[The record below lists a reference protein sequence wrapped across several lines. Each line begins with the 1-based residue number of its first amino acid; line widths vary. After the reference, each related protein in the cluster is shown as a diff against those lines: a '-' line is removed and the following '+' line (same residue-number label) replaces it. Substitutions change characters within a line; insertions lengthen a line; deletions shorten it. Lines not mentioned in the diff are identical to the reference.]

1 MEWWND
7 LWLNEGF
14 ARFVEY
20 HGVNATES
28 NWKVVTYVTRI
39 ILALFRAIVNW
50 DWGSSKEKALGQH
63 SVRRAKCSL
72 RSWRDISGVIASFQ
86 GCPYR
91 FFGGGWGGGSK
102 DARLGLGT
110 GIPRSFTA
118 SYTPQPRR

>member
-20 HGVNATES
+20 HGVNATEP

-50 DWGSSKEKALGQH
+50 DWESGKEKALGRH
-63 SVRRAKCSL
+63 SVRRTK
-72 RSWRDISGVIASFQ
+72 
-86 GCPYR
+86 
-91 FFGGGWGGGSK
+91 
-102 DARLGLGT
+102 
-110 GIPRSFTA
+110 
-118 SYTPQPRR
+118 

>member
-20 HGVNATES
+20 HGVNATEP

-50 DWGSSKEKALGQH
+50 DWGSGKEKALG
-63 SVRRAKCSL
+63 RRIG
-72 RSWRDISGVIASFQ
+72 RDCVIPRVPLS
-86 GCPYR
+86 
-91 FFGGGWGGGSK
+91 FFGGGGGGAAK
-102 DARLGLGT
+102 TRD
-110 GIPRSFTA
+110 
-118 SYTPQPRR
+118 